1 MLAANARLDA
11 EIVAKAGDIVVY
23 GSGAPEFTLPF
34 FPMISRNLTLRCFIV
49 YHLAD
54 DDRARAEA
62 TLARLLG
69 EGRLVHNIAERL
81 PLSEIVRAHE
91 LVESGR
97 ARRERG
103 VVGRRVAVTRR
114 RC

>member
-1 MLAANARLDA
+1 MDRVIEVDAAANARLDT

-23 GSGAPEFTLPF
+23 GSGAPEFALPF

-49 YHLAD
+49 YQLSD

-69 EGRLVHNIAERL
+69 EGRLVHNVAERL
-81 PLSEIVRAHE
+81 PLADIVRAHE
-91 LVESGR
+91 LVENGR
-97 ARRERG
+97 AAG
-103 VVGRRVAVTRR
+103 NVVLSVGA
-114 RC
+114 